1 MLNSQFSI
9 FIMTYE
15 ETIEYLYQFAPMFQK
30 VGSSA
35 YKEGMENSF
44 LIDKHLNHP
53 HKKYK
58 TIHVGGTNGKGSTSH
73 LLASVLQEAGYK
85 TGLYTSPHLLDFRE
99 RIKVNGEMI
108 DREFVVNFFEKN
120 RTFFESIQPSFFE
133 LTTGMAFAYFAE
145 QQVDVAVIEVGLG
158 GRLDCTNVI
167 TPVLSIIT
175 NISFDHTQLLGNTL
189 TAIAKEKAGIIKPG
203 VPVVIGEAEGE
214 IKDFFKEGCL
224 KRSNF
229 RHCELRGTKQEAI
242 YNTYFQWIASD
253 CRPRNDVQNA
263 FEKTSPVVFSQEQNP
278 ILSANFLPEGYWEFE
293 TPDYPNLICELGG
306 LAQKKNAATVLC
318 AIDILNTFNFQLS
331 TLTVYNGFKNVIKNT
346 GLMGRWQ
353 IVGENPKIVLDTGHN
368 EAGIKQIV
376 QQLQSEKYE
385 QLHIVF
391 GMVNDKDITSV
402 LKLLPKEAI
411 YYFTQANIPRA
422 LNANLLAKQAAEHNL
437 KGKVYN
443 MVNEAF
449 FAAKQQAKEKDFIFV
464 GGSTFVV
471 ADALPIIHNS

>member
-1 MLNSQFSI
+1 MN
-9 FIMTYE
+9 YE
-15 ETIEYLYQFAPMFQK
+15 ETINYLYKFAPMFQQ

-53 HKKYK
+53 HKQYK

-73 LLASVLQEAGYK
+73 LLASILQEAGYK

-108 DREFVVNFFEKN
+108 SKDFVVNFFEQN
-120 RTFFESIQPSFFE
+120 RKFFEYIQPSFFE

-175 NISFDHTQLLGNTL
+175 NISFDHIQLLGNTL
-189 TAIAKEKAGIIKPG
+189 TAIAKEKAGIIKKG

-214 IKDFFKEGCL
+214 VKDFFKSINAL
-224 KRSNF
+224 K
-229 RHCELRGTKQEAI
+229 
-242 YNTYFQWIASD
+242 
-253 CRPRNDVQNA
+253 
-263 FEKTSPVVFSQEQNP
+263 VFSDEQNP
-278 ILSANFLPEGYWEFE
+278 IFSAKPLPSGYWEFDA
-293 TPDYPNLICELGG
+293 PGYPELICELSG
-306 LAQKKNAATVLC
+306 LTQKKNATTVLC
-318 AIDILNTFNFQLS
+318 AINILKNDAIPIPTKA
-331 TLTVYNGFKNVIKNT
+331 VYRGFRYVVENT

-353 IVGENPKIVLDTGHN
+353 IVGQNPKIVIDTGHN
-368 EAGIKQIV
+368 EAGIKYIT

-385 QLHIVF
+385 KLHIVF

-402 LKLLPKEAI
+402 LKLLPQKAL

-422 LNANLLAKQAAEHNL
+422 LDANLLAKQAAEHNL
-437 KGKVYN
+437 KGEVYKT
-443 MVNEAF
+443 VDEAF
-449 FAAKQQAKEKDFIFV
+449 SAAKRQATKKDFIFV

-471 ADALPIIHNS
+471 AEALKTKS

>member
-1 MLNSQFSI
+1 
-9 FIMTYE
+9 
-15 ETIEYLYQFAPMFQK
+15 MFQQ

-53 HKKYK
+53 HKQYK

-108 DREFVVNFFEKN
+108 NKKFVVDFFDRNK
-120 RTFFESIQPSFFE
+120 TFFESIQPSFFE

-145 QQVDVAVIEVGLG
+145 RQVDVAVIEVGLG

-189 TAIAKEKAGIIKPG
+189 TEIAKEKAGIIKPD

-214 IKDFFKEGCL
+214 VEEFFKNVNEEPVMTNSIRHPL
-224 KRSNF
+224 KIF
-229 RHCELRGTKQEAI
+229 A
-242 YNTYFQWIASD
+242 
-253 CRPRNDVQNA
+253 
-263 FEKTSPVVFSQEQNP
+263 QEQN
-278 ILSANFLPEGYWEFE
+278 LVRSAKLLPQGHWEFE
-293 TPDYPNLICELGG
+293 VPDYPRLVCELGG
-306 LAQKKNAATVLC
+306 WAQKKNAATVLC
-318 AIDILNTFNFQLS
+318 AINLLKENVFSIPS
-331 TLTVYNGFKNVIKNT
+331 EAVYRGFRNVIANT

-353 IVGENPKIVLDTGHN
+353 VVGQNPKIVLDTGHN
-368 EAGIKQIV
+368 EAGIKYIV

-391 GMVNDKDITSV
+391 GMVNDKDTTSI
-402 LKLLPKEAI
+402 LKLLPQKAV

-422 LNANLLAKQAAEHNL
+422 LDAQQLAEQAKDFNL
-437 KGKVYN
+437 KGKVYKK
-443 MVNEAF
+443 VNDAF
-449 FAAKQQAKEKDFIFV
+449 SAAKQQAKEKDFIFV
-464 GGSTFVV
+464 GGSTFLV
-471 ADALPIIHNS
+471 ADFLELKTKK